1 MGEFIPKLN
10 DWDPTNEEVIFEVI
24 PNANKIRAM
33 LFKCK
38 SLENAPD
45 ELKEKLMLL
54 STFSIRWKH
63 YMMRM
68 PDITKA
74 INYFIR
80 FYDDDDEYMTALM
93 SLKYHVD
100 SERCK
105 DVNAFQTLL
114 LHDMITESMT
124 SKISKMIDDLEP
136 ANVESEKTTS
146 YKSTPKLTNEDAHNI
161 LLLSYYFRLILPIV
175 IHWYNLP
182 TTQGVEDGK
191 NYIQTFVCIF
201 KSVLEKIGSG
211 TINVYIL
218 IKQLI
223 NHRIEKKFNS
233 DAIIHEKKKEKNGA
247 TDASYCNELSD
258 EILLVKSLYKI
269 DYSKSVVSYI
279 DGIIRQN
286 YMQYNVEN
294 FKIKTV
300 GISTEEIIKD
310 VDDGFS
316 HLEAIEMKTYR
327 VNDGNNIIE
336 QANIE
341 LALSKIDIRF
351 NASITNEQIDW
362 YNENIT
368 TINPLAKYFV
378 TYFYQKFFGESSF
391 IDLLDRRTTIKLMLI
406 MKFFLELKGFRIIP
420 HIITASM
427 IIEKESFIKNRKFND
442 KFENSQI
449 NNEIMANKF
458 SYIKEITGKDDII
471 KKYVSSIIN
480 STFTLIDESPKL
492 NGLVCNNFKQDD
504 VIDEFCQFLLM
515 NM

>member
-1 MGEFIPKLN
+1 
-10 DWDPTNEEVIFEVI
+10 
-24 PNANKIRAM
+24 
-33 LFKCK
+33 
-38 SLENAPD
+38 
-45 ELKEKLMLL
+45 
-54 STFSIRWKH
+54 
-63 YMMRM
+63 MMRM

-105 DVNAFQTLL
+105 DVNTFQTLL

-124 SKISKMIDDLEP
+124 SKISKMIDDLET

-258 EILLVKSLYKI
+258 EILLVKSL
-269 DYSKSVVSYI
+269 
-279 DGIIRQN
+279 
-286 YMQYNVEN
+286 
-294 FKIKTV
+294 
-300 GISTEEIIKD
+300 
-310 VDDGFS
+310 
-316 HLEAIEMKTYR
+316 
-327 VNDGNNIIE
+327 
-336 QANIE
+336 
-341 LALSKIDIRF
+341 
-351 NASITNEQIDW
+351 
-362 YNENIT
+362 
-368 TINPLAKYFV
+368 
-378 TYFYQKFFGESSF
+378 
-391 IDLLDRRTTIKLMLI
+391 
-406 MKFFLELKGFRIIP
+406 
-420 HIITASM
+420 
-427 IIEKESFIKNRKFND
+427 
-442 KFENSQI
+442 
-449 NNEIMANKF
+449 
-458 SYIKEITGKDDII
+458 
-471 KKYVSSIIN
+471 
-480 STFTLIDESPKL
+480 
-492 NGLVCNNFKQDD
+492 
-504 VIDEFCQFLLM
+504 
-515 NM
+515 